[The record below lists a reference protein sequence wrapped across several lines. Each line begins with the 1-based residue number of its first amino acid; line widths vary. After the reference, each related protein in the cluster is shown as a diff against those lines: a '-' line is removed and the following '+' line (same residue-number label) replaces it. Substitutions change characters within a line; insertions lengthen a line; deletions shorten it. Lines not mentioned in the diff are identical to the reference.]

1 MKSVME
7 KVFVTQ
13 FTNFVDTAT
22 KLGKYKS
29 AHEAIGDLFT
39 TLSNK
44 TGKDWFQPRS
54 DGRYAVIHADGMRI
68 VTIYENS
75 ISGLLDVDVSSH
87 VTDELFT
94 GFFKVISDQI
104 VSMSY
109 DWHIAVLENCMATIK
124 AIPEPTLQVN
134 FPKFLPTN

>member
-13 FTNFVDTAT
+13 FNNFVDTAS

-29 AHEAIGDLFT
+29 PHESIGAMFT
-39 TLSNK
+39 ALSKK
-44 TGKDWFQPRS
+44 TDKDWFQPRS

-75 ISGLLDVDVSSH
+75 VTGLLDVDVASI

-94 GFFKVISDQI
+94 GLFKVISDQI
-104 VSMSY
+104 VSMNY
-109 DWHIAVLENCMATIK
+109 DWHITVLSECMATIK
-124 AIPEPTLQVN
+124 SIPEPIIHIKI
-134 FPKFLPTN
+134 PPFLATN